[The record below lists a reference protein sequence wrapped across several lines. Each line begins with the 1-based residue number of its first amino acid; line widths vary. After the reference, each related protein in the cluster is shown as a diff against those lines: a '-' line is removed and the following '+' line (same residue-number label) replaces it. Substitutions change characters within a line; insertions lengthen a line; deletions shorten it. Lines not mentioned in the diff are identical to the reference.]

1 MDHAAAAPSPLTM
14 GPPIT
19 PGKFAMW
26 LFLATEVMFFGAFI
40 GCYLLFREGAAPGHW
55 PDSRHILNPNIGA
68 LNTSVLLLSSVFV
81 VLAHQLVAKGEA
93 RKAGQYLVATIAL
106 GLVFLLVKL
115 LFEYIPKLTLPAPV
129 NGVVDKSHYFLPG
142 SVDES
147 LIPGGNLWA
156 SMYFMMTGFH
166 ALHVIGGLVML
177 AFPCVKALNGRYGP
191 EKAGQIEVMGLYWHF
206 VDLVWIFLFPMLYLM
221 APPGAAAH

>member
-1 MDHAAAAPSPLTM
+1 MSHAAAAPGTIAM

-40 GCYLLFREGAAPGHW
+40 GCYLLFRDGAAPGQW

-81 VLAHQLVAKGEA
+81 VIALQLVEAGQAK
-93 RKAGQYLVATIAL
+93 KAGQYLFFTIAL

-115 LFEYIPKLTLPAPV
+115 FFEYIPKLTLPAPV
-129 NGVVDKSHYFLPG
+129 DGVVDKSHYFFPG
-142 SVDES
+142 RVDEN

-156 SMYFMMTGFH
+156 SLYFMLTGFH
-166 ALHVIGGLVML
+166 ALHVIAGLIML
-177 AFPCVKALNGRYGP
+177 AFPAVRAIRGHYPP
-191 EKAGQIEVMGLYWHF
+191 EKAGQVELMGLYWHF

-221 APPGAAAH
+221 APPGAAH